1 MLFSMISAEIGEGV
15 EKSEKRLDVPYLQG
29 VRDGSGY
36 KGYNVQLP
44 YLFSHCAQFPSAK
57 E

>member
-1 MLFSMISAEIGEGV
+1 MISAEIGEGV